1 MKILTIEEVAELL
14 KVKKST
20 LYSWVSEG
28 RIPSFKLHGLVRF
41 DKEEIEGWVQK
52 SRMMKKES
60 TLGVRKRKGNQN
72 IDMLIKRAIQSEK

>member
-28 RIPSFKLHGLVRF
+28 RIPSFKLHGLVCF
-41 DKEEIEGWVQK
+41 DKEEIEGWVRQ
-52 SRMMKKES
+52 SRIIKRES
-60 TLGVRKRKGNQN
+60 KISKRKRKGAQD
-72 IDMLIKRAIQSEK
+72 IDFLIKRAIQSEK

>member
-1 MKILTIEEVAELL
+1 MNILTIEEVEELL

-20 LYSWVSEG
+20 LYSWVSAK

-41 DKEEIEGWVQK
+41 DKDEIEGWVRQ

-60 TLGVRKRKGNQN
+60 KISKRNRKGTQD
-72 IDMLIKRAIQSEK
+72 IDFLIKRAIQSEK

>member
-1 MKILTIEEVAELL
+1 MKILTIDEVEELL

-41 DKEEIEGWVQK
+41 DKEEIEGWVRQ
-52 SRMMKKES
+52 SRIMKRES
-60 TLGVRKRKGNQN
+60 KVGKRKRNGAQD
-72 IDMLIKRAIQSEK
+72 IDFLIKRAIQSEK

>member
-20 LYSWVSEG
+20 LYSWVSAK

-41 DKEEIEGWVQK
+41 DKDEIEGWVRK
-52 SRMMKKES
+52 SKMLKKES
-60 TLGVRKRKGNQN
+60 SLTARKRKGNQN
-72 IDMLIKRAIQSEK
+72 IDMLIKKAIESEK